1 MTLAGSIASQ
11 PFCLPPKTRRLLFTM
26 QTPPPRKTRRAA
38 RAIVLTECP
47 ARVLL
52 LRHERP
58 DQPGDFWLLPGGGCK
73 RGESSLSAVR
83 RELCE
88 ETGLAL
94 NHRPPLVWKRK
105 HVFARAGV
113 VTEQHEDIYL
123 VRTGRFQPTSANNVD
138 LSEVGIFVE
147 FRWWA
152 AAEIL
157 ASEEVFGPRDLGRL
171 LADLLAHGAPA
182 SPLDI

>member
-1 MTLAGSIASQ
+1 MQ
-11 PFCLPPKTRRLLFTM
+11 MLL
-26 QTPPPRKTRRAA
+26 PRKTRQAA
-38 RAIVLTECP
+38 RAVVLTECP
-47 ARVLL
+47 THVLL

-58 DQPGDFWLLPGGGCK
+58 DEPGDFWLLPGGGCK
-73 RGESSLSAVR
+73 RGESSLGTVR
-83 RELCE
+83 RELWE

-94 NHRPPLVWKRK
+94 DHRPPLVWKRK
-105 HVFARAGV
+105 HIFARAGL

-152 AAEIL
+152 VAEVL
-157 ASEEVFGPRDLGRL
+157 ASEELFGPRNLGCL
-171 LADLLAHGAPA
+171 LADLLRHGVPA
-182 SPLDI
+182 SPLVI

>member
-1 MTLAGSIASQ
+1 MQ
-11 PFCLPPKTRRLLFTM
+11 P
-26 QTPPPRKTRRAA
+26 PPPRKTRRAA

-58 DQPGDFWLLPGGGCK
+58 DQPGDLWLLPGGGCK
-73 RGESSLSAVR
+73 RGESALSAVR
-83 RELCE
+83 RELWE

-94 NHRPPLVWKRK
+94 DHRPPLVWKRK
-105 HVFARAGV
+105 HVFARAGI

-123 VRTGRFQPTSANNVD
+123 VRTRRFQPTSANNAD

-152 AAEIL
+152 VAEIL
-157 ASEEVFGPRDLGRL
+157 ASDEVFGPRNLGHL
-171 LADLLAHGAPA
+171 LAGLLANGVPA
-182 SPLDI
+182 RPINI

>member
-1 MTLAGSIASQ
+1 MQ
-11 PFCLPPKTRRLLFTM
+11 MLL
-26 QTPPPRKTRRAA
+26 PRKTRQAA
-38 RAIVLTECP
+38 RAVVLTECP
-47 ARVLL
+47 AHVLL

-58 DQPGDFWLLPGGGCK
+58 DHAGDFWLLPGGGCK
-73 RGESSLSAVR
+73 RGESSLGTVR
-83 RELCE
+83 RELWE

-94 NHRPPLVWKRK
+94 DHRPPLVWKRK
-105 HVFARAGV
+105 HIFARAGI

-152 AAEIL
+152 VAEVL
-157 ASEEVFGPRDLGRL
+157 ASEELFGPRNLGCL
-171 LADLLAHGAPA
+171 LADLLRHGVPA
-182 SPLDI
+182 SPLVI

>member
-1 MTLAGSIASQ
+1 MQ
-11 PFCLPPKTRRLLFTM
+11 PHPPPKTR
-26 QTPPPRKTRRAA
+26 QAA

-47 ARVLL
+47 ARILL

-58 DQPGDFWLLPGGGCK
+58 DQAGHFWLLPGGGCK
-73 RGESSLSAVR
+73 RGESSLNAVR
-83 RELCE
+83 RELWE

-94 NHRPPLVWKRK
+94 DHHPPLVWKRT
-105 HVFARAGV
+105 HVFTRASL

-123 VRTGRFQPTSANNVD
+123 VCTTSFQPTSTNNTD

-147 FRWWA
+147 FRWWGVE
-152 AAEIL
+152 EII
-157 ASEEVFGPRDLGRL
+157 ASEEVFGPRNLGRL
-171 LADLLAHGAPA
+171 LADLLAHGVPA

>member
-83 RELCE
+83 
-88 ETGLAL
+88 
-94 NHRPPLVWKRK
+94 P
-105 HVFARAGV
+105 
-113 VTEQHEDIYL
+113 
-123 VRTGRFQPTSANNVD
+123 
-138 LSEVGIFVE
+138 
-147 FRWWA
+147 
-152 AAEIL
+152 
-157 ASEEVFGPRDLGRL
+157 
-171 LADLLAHGAPA
+171 GAV
-182 SPLDI
+182 

>member
-1 MTLAGSIASQ
+1 MRT
-11 PFCLPPKTRRLLFTM
+11 
-26 QTPPPRKTRRAA
+26 PPRKTRQAA
-38 RAIVLTECP
+38 RAVVLTGCP
-47 ARVLL
+47 AHVLL

-73 RGESSLSAVR
+73 RGESSLSAMR
-83 RELCE
+83 RELWE

-94 NHRPPLVWKRK
+94 GRRLPLVWKRT
-105 HVFARAGV
+105 HTFARAGV

-123 VRTGRFQPTSANNVD
+123 VRTGRFQPTSTNNVD

-152 AAEIL
+152 VAEIL
-157 ASEEVFGPRDLGRL
+157 ASDEVFGPRNLGCL
-171 LADLLAHGAPA
+171 LADLLANGVPA
-182 SPLDI
+182 SPLVI

>member
-1 MTLAGSIASQ
+1 
-11 PFCLPPKTRRLLFTM
+11 M

-38 RAIVLTECP
+38 RAVVLTGCP

-58 DQPGDFWLLPGGGCK
+58 DHAGDFWLLPGGGCK
-73 RGESSLSAVR
+73 RRESSLSAVR
-83 RELCE
+83 RELWE

-94 NHRPPLVWKRK
+94 DDHPPLVWKRE

-113 VTEQHEDIYL
+113 VTEQHENIYL

-147 FRWWA
+147 FRWWSV
-152 AAEIL
+152 AEIL

-171 LADLLAHGAPA
+171 LADLLAHGVPA
-182 SPLDI
+182 SPLII